1 MHTQTNTNTYVL
13 HFVKMLCSCSCAQI
27 LVLPSQAPI
36 PCLVFEHWV
45 RAESHSGIVV
55 HARCCPRFHARCTR
69 FIIQSIAGFV
79 LQSGELAEESLNN
92 STGDQHSK
100 GGLRECQE
108 GRQLQET
115 RIRPIGA
122 REPPRAAI
130 IPLPVPPPL
139 PIRREYPCIS
149 TALKSSWSQYPC
161 WPSSSAPHCRPKMS
175 QTTGETVSQ

>member
-1 MHTQTNTNTYVL
+1 MHTQTKPIQL

-45 RAESHSGIVV
+45 RAESHSGIVI

-122 REPPRAAI
+122 LLKVRCASAFSDSF
-130 IPLPVPPPL
+130 LVLTVPEVL
-139 PIRREYPCIS
+139 
-149 TALKSSWSQYPC
+149 
-161 WPSSSAPHCRPKMS
+161 
-175 QTTGETVSQ
+175 V